1 MLNEEK
7 VVLMTRLAAYEQN
20 KGRENLKIN
29 KYFRSDY
36 LLLQMLKT
44 VLYTTFSFVLLLGLY
59 LLYNLES
66 ITENLYQMDLIA
78 FVQKIATI
86 YAVFL
91 VICCVVTYLVYS
103 YRYLKAKK
111 SLKEYMKNL
120 KELNAQQ

>member
-78 FVQKIATI
+78 FVQKIATT
-86 YAVFL
+86 YAAFL